1 MMGAPR
7 GMQARLSETLR
18 LALIHRLAQELNAD
32 LSSAEVLRRVL
43 HAAAEALGTPYA
55 SIIALKNKELRAAYA
70 LGGGGDIDPLPV
82 MQRVLEN
89 GLAGFVLHNY
99 RTVIV
104 NDIASNPLWMHL
116 PNEPLSPQAGSA
128 LCVPLIHSGDV
139 VGVIT
144 LAHPARSYFTAD
156 AVNLTNTINEMGAS
170 ALANALL
177 LEDARQANEQYKTLF
192 DDVIVPVIITDLKG
206 TILAANRRACEF
218 LGYEVEELLRRG
230 IATIHRMGTGP
241 LGGERFDHL
250 QRGMEVRFQSRVWTK
265 EGAEKPVQVYAKRIV
280 NRFEG
285 DHIQWIEHDLSSQM
299 AVEQLRQDLSAMVYH
314 DMRGPL
320 GNVYTSLQALQT
332 LLRDYPNSSVQSLL
346 AVASRSERQ
355 ARRMID
361 SLLDVQRL
369 EEGSKLL
376 TRAHTQLHEII
387 TSAVQQMQPLANEKM
402 VRLRFALADDLPVLY
417 IDSDMIER
425 VIINL
430 IDNAIKYSPDNGLVT
445 ISTATSG
452 TEVYAR
458 VKDTGPGIPLEAQG
472 KIFDKFARVKQR
484 HMPHG
489 GGLGLAFCKLAVE
502 AHGGRIWVKSDDQNG
517 STFTLALPVEAPATK
532 ELPMLGAAVP

>member
-1 MMGAPR
+1 MGASR
-7 GMQARLSETLR
+7 GLQARLSETLR
-18 LALIHRLAQELNAD
+18 LVLIHRLAQELNAD

-43 HAAAEALGTPYA
+43 HAAAEALGTPHA
-55 SIIALKNKELRAAYA
+55 SIIALKNKELKAVYA
-70 LGGGGDIDPLPV
+70 LGGGSDTDPLSV
-82 MQRVLEN
+82 MRQVLEN

-99 RTVIV
+99 RTVII
-104 NDIASNPLWMHL
+104 NDITNNPLWMHL
-116 PNEPLSPQAGSA
+116 PGEPLSPQEGSA
-128 LCVPLIHSGDV
+128 LCVPLIHSGEV
-139 VGVIT
+139 VGVMT

-170 ALANALL
+170 ALASALL
-177 LEDARQANEQYKTLF
+177 LEDARQAHERYRTLF

-206 TILAANRRACEF
+206 TILAANRRACGF
-218 LGYEVEELLRRG
+218 LGYPVEELLRRS

-250 QRGMEVRFQSRVWTK
+250 KRGLEVRFQSRAWTK
-265 EGAEKPVQVYAKRIV
+265 EGAEKPVQVYAKRIS

-285 DHIQWIEHDLSSQM
+285 DRIQWIEHDLSSQV

-320 GNVYTSLQALQT
+320 GNVYTSLQALQA
-332 LLRDYPNSSVQSLL
+332 LLQDHPNSSVQSLL

-376 TRAHTQLHEII
+376 TRTNTQLHEVI
-387 TSAVQQMQPLANEKM
+387 TGAVQQMQPLADEKK

-417 IDSDMIER
+417 IDADMIER

-430 IDNAIKYSPDNGLVT
+430 IDNAIKYSPDSGVVT

-452 TEVYAR
+452 REVYAR
-458 VKDTGPGIPLEAQG
+458 VKDNGPGIPLEAQG

-489 GGLGLAFCKLAVE
+489 VGLGLAFCKLAVE